1 MRFNIDGPVWQFITQ
16 CTRFLILNVLF
27 VITII
32 PIVTIGPARTALY
45 STVFAYTDNEG
56 IDLGRE
62 YLKRFKDEFL
72 RSIASS
78 LIFVALA
85 AAIAFAI
92 IFWYSS
98 DTTLSNI
105 TLPVLIVA
113 TVVVVMTFE
122 YHFPLQA
129 RYDNTFAGT
138 WKNSLMLPW
147 AAFTKTLALLAIDMA
162 GIALFV
168 FTGYLRVAFLLLGFA
183 WLAYA
188 KSLIYLKIF
197 DQVSTD
203 PHKKR
208 EAPDYTLPTASL

>member
-72 RSIASS
+72 KSIASS

-98 DTTLSNI
+98 DT
-105 TLPVLIVA
+105 
-113 TVVVVMTFE
+113 
-122 YHFPLQA
+122 
-129 RYDNTFAGT
+129 
-138 WKNSLMLPW
+138 
-147 AAFTKTLALLAIDMA
+147 
-162 GIALFV
+162 
-168 FTGYLRVAFLLLGFA
+168 
-183 WLAYA
+183 
-188 KSLIYLKIF
+188 
-197 DQVSTD
+197 
-203 PHKKR
+203 
-208 EAPDYTLPTASL
+208 